1 MTFPARLPRGVPED
15 GCDFFTENF
24 TPAWCGVETETIRAV
39 RQLVLP
45 SDGVL
50 EVGSRYGTTSCEVA
64 VMQNNSG
71 NLVAVEPDHR
81 VWAAAEVSSVSEVL
95 EREGTVSL
103 TGIRYM
109 YIIYWNSNVK
119 RYNW

>member
-1 MTFPARLPRGVPED
+1 M
-15 GCDFFTENF
+15 
-24 TPAWCGVETETIRAV
+24 ETETIRAV

-81 VWAAAEVSSVSEVL
+81 VWAAAEVRSVSEVL
-95 EREGTVSL
+95 EREGRSL
-103 TGIRYM
+103 SLESDIC
-109 YIIYWNSNVK
+109 I
-119 RYNW
+119 

>member
-1 MTFPARLPRGVPED
+1 M
-15 GCDFFTENF
+15 
-24 TPAWCGVETETIRAV
+24 ETETIRAV

-50 EVGSRYGTTSCEVA
+50 EVGSRYGTTSCEGA

>member
-1 MTFPARLPRGVPED
+1 M
-15 GCDFFTENF
+15 
-24 TPAWCGVETETIRAV
+24 ETETIRAV

-81 VWAAAEVSSVSEVL
+81 VWAAAEVSSWRERDQSLSL
-95 EREGTVSL
+95 ESD
-103 TGIRYM
+103 IC
-109 YIIYWNSNVK
+109 I
-119 RYNW
+119 

>member
-1 MTFPARLPRGVPED
+1 M
-15 GCDFFTENF
+15 
-24 TPAWCGVETETIRAV
+24 ETETIRAV

-81 VWAAAEVSSVSEVL
+81 VWAAAEVSSVSESWRERDQSLSL
-95 EREGTVSL
+95 ESNDCSL
-103 TGIRYM
+103 DM
-109 YIIYWNSNVK
+109 DLPASFLLSSPQS
-119 RYNW
+119 